1 MNFSLKD
8 DSLSHFFKAFA
19 LYLMVATVI
28 AQKFTPI
35 PPSDV
40 PRFSGAVV
48 QSFFYLKNLQ
58 QKVEGCLC
66 GPPVIHSHF
75 SKYLFSTIL
84 LLKKKVK

>member
-1 MNFSLKD
+1 
-8 DSLSHFFKAFA
+8 
-19 LYLMVATVI
+19 MVATVI

-58 QKVEGCLC
+58 KKLKGVFVGEYC
-66 GPPVIHSHF
+66 GPPLINSHF

-84 LLKKKVK
+84 LFKKKV